1 MTERKSMEI
10 GTQTSGKKPTQQIQH
25 FKSTVIP
32 SKLSEYCLFY
42 R

>member
-1 MTERKSMEI
+1 MERKSLEI
-10 GTQTSGKKPTQQIQH
+10 GTQTSGKKTTQEIQH
-25 FKSTVIP
+25 FKSTAVP